1 VPLSTDD
8 RKKIEAVYLC
18 GPKTADYLEMI
29 GIENFAEL
37 AGMDAMELQLA
48 INSHLGRPHINAM
61 GVKALQNAIDAANA
75 AIVPVC
81 PSNQG
86 NEN

>member
-1 VPLSTDD
+1 
-8 RKKIEAVYLC
+8 
-18 GPKTADYLEMI
+18 
-29 GIENFAEL
+29 
-37 AGMDAMELQLA
+37 
-48 INSHLGRPHINAM
+48 M

-81 PSNQG
+81 SSNQG

>member
-1 VPLSTDD
+1 
-8 RKKIEAVYLC
+8 
-18 GPKTADYLEMI
+18 
-29 GIENFAEL
+29 
-37 AGMDAMELQLA
+37 MDAMELQLA

-81 PSNQG
+81 SSNQG